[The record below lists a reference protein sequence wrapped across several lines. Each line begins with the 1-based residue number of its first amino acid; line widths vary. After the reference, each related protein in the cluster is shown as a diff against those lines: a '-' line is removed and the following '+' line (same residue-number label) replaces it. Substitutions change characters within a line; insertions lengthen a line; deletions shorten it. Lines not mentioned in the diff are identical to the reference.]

1 MAGIKIN
8 RGIFRKQIL

>member
-8 RGIFRKQIL
+8 RGIFRKKIL